1 MGWLKIQKLEYLE
14 DRTSSFNEI
23 KNFLMCLRWH
33 ILKSYRFVAKVT
45 FKTNFSF
52 FFLNDSVA
60 RETFFIKIKINSI
73 IKNTLKWSLKC
84 FFHKTR
90 DRTKLFQRGSWKQD
104 LTDIS
109 GTGENPKKI
118 KEEAGIAVK

>member
-1 MGWLKIQKLEYLE
+1 MV
-14 DRTSSFNEI
+14 I
-23 KNFLMCLRWH
+23 KMFLPQ
-33 ILKSYRFVAKVT
+33 
-45 FKTNFSF
+45 
-52 FFLNDSVA
+52 
-60 RETFFIKIKINSI
+60 
-73 IKNTLKWSLKC
+73 
-84 FFHKTR
+84 TR